1 MQINGISI
9 KWMFLFNIIESLEV
23 NLTKY
28 ENITIIPPT

>member
-1 MQINGISI
+1 MGFIFIGIG
-9 KWMFLFNIIESLEV
+9 SLDL